1 MRDLIFVSL
10 ENWDEIWRRNQFLC
24 SAWARRFPERRILF
38 VGRQQLLPL
47 HLKRGTL
54 GRLLRRPAW
63 RVAGLP
69 NIIATYIP
77 KPLPN
82 PIPGG
87 RAVNEAVARA
97 HIARV
102 AQRAGLR
109 DPLLW
114 INPNDSGHLI
124 GHLGERGVVYDIT
137 DDWELAEPD
146 LARRARVAALDRALC
161 RAADLTVVCSQSLYD
176 SRLEFA
182 RRLLLLP
189 NGVDAEHYLQSD
201 LPPDLP
207 PQTPASPPAEP
218 MAGDA
223 GGWSKPVFGYTGSLH
238 RDRIDFDIV
247 LALARAFP
255 QGTVALVGPAYWT
268 ARSDDAVR
276 AALKAQ
282 PNVVLAGPVPYQK
295 VPQAMARFDVCIVP
309 HLESAFTQS
318 LNPIKLWE
326 YLACGK
332 PIVSTDVAGFAS
344 YPRLCRIASGPEP
357 FIQACREAL
366 QVIGSPQAQELKRQ
380 RREEASHHSWEAR
393 LDDLLAA
400 MGEARLL

>member
-24 SAWARRFPERRILF
+24 AAWARRFPDRRILF

-54 GRLLRRPAW
+54 GRLLRRPSW
-63 RVAGLP
+63 PVAGLP
-69 NIIATYIP
+69 NITATYIP

-82 PIPGG
+82 PVPGG
-87 RAVNEAVARA
+87 RAINEATARA
-97 HIARV
+97 HIARQ
-102 AQRAGLR
+102 AKRAELR

-114 INPNDSGHLI
+114 INPNDMGPLA
-124 GHLGERGVVYDIT
+124 GRLGERGVVYDIT
-137 DDWELAEPD
+137 DDWELAEPEG
-146 LARRARVAALDRALC
+146 ARRQLVRDRDRELC
-161 RAADLTVVCSQSLYD
+161 RRADLTIVCSQALHD
-176 SRLEFA
+176 SRQSVTP
-182 RRLLLLP
+182 RLLLLP

-201 LPPDLP
+201 QPCAQDSA
-207 PQTPASPPAEP
+207 QSDGKSDKIG
-218 MAGDA
+218 AGN
-223 GGWSKPVFGYTGSLH
+223 WSKPVFGYTGSLH

-247 LALARAFP
+247 LTLARAFP

-282 PNVVLAGPVPYQK
+282 PNVVLAGPIPYQK
-295 VPQAMARFDVCIVP
+295 VPRAMACFDVCIVP
-309 HLESAFTQS
+309 HCESAFTQS

-332 PIVSTDVAGFAS
+332 PIVSTNVAGFAS
-344 YPRLCRIASGPEP
+344 YPHLCRIASGPEA
-357 FIQACREAL
+357 FIAACRAAL
-366 QVIGSPQAQELKRQ
+366 EDLGSPQGQALKEQ
-380 RREEASHHSWEAR
+380 RREEAGHHSWEAR

-400 MGEARLL
+400 LEGAGLG